1 MNRWPRKPLGEFCRT
16 GSGGTPSRRNPEYY
30 DAGTVPWVK
39 SGELQDSIILDTTE
53 KISEVATRETNARL
67 VPKNAVLVAMYGAT
81 VGKTAILGIEA
92 TTNQAVCHIIPD
104 DQTANFRFV
113 WYAVRSC
120 LDQLLSKR
128 VGGAQPNISQ
138 GIIRDTVIP
147 VPPLV
152 EQERIVKL
160 LDEAGELRKLRAQA
174 DRRTTDLIPALF
186 HEMFGD
192 PSVNP
197 QGFPISRI
205 GELCETSPNYGTM
218 VPARANE
225 GEWLS
230 LRVANIQDGLI
241 DLTDQK
247 FVDLPVEMLE
257 RHTVKD
263 GDLLLAR
270 AIGSKEHLG
279 KCIVAR
285 PGNHRWAFDSHL
297 MRVRLNRQRCEP
309 VWLKTLLDT
318 SGGRQ
323 LFLNNTRQSAV
334 QFNINTK
341 EFASIVVPLP
351 PVPQQKE
358 FAARVYHI
366 RAMQAEQAAS
376 RRRLDDLFQSML
388 HRAFQGEL

>member
-1 MNRWPRKPLGEFCRT
+1 MTRWPTKPLGELVDFV
-16 GSGGTPSRRNPEYY
+16 GGGTPRRDRPDYWGGEIPWASVKDLQSQSLETTLETITAKGLANSASNLIPQ
-30 DAGTVPWVK
+30 GTVIIASRVGLGKVAINLKPVAIN
-39 SGELQDSIILDTTE
+39 QDLKALTPRSSDLSPRYLLLFLLSKAEYLERTG
-53 KISEVATRETNARL
+53 V
-67 VPKNAVLVAMYGAT
+67 GAT
-81 VGKTAILGIEA
+81 VKGLTLADYQK
-92 TTNQAVCHIIPD
+92 
-104 DQTANFRFV
+104 
-113 WYAVRSC
+113 
-120 LDQLLSKR
+120 LDIVL
-128 VGGAQPNISQ
+128 
-138 GIIRDTVIP
+138 
-147 VPPLV
+147 PPLTQ
-152 EQERIVKL
+152 QERIVKL
-160 LDEAGELRKLRAQA
+160 LDEADELRKLRAQA
-174 DRRTTDLIPALF
+174 DCRTTDLIPTLF
-186 HEMFGD
+186 NEIFGD
-192 PSVNP
+192 PSINP
-197 QGFPISRI
+197 QDFPISRI
-205 GELCETSPNYGTM
+205 GELCEMSPNYGTM
-218 VPARANE
+218 VPARADE

-247 FVDLPVEMLE
+247 FVNLPVEMLE

-270 AIGSKEHLG
+270 AIGSKDHLG

-285 PGNHRWAFDSHL
+285 PGNHKWAFDSHL
-297 MRVRLNRQRCEP
+297 MRIRLNRQRCEP

-341 EFASIVVPLP
+341 EFARIAVPLP
-351 PVPQQKE
+351 PLTLQKE
-358 FAARVYHI
+358 FAARVSEI